1 MRTISTLAILAMGTV
16 WSTAGCSQHDLMAM
30 HAPAHA
36 GVGPSQAGE
45 VGAPATQGQTLSL
58 QGDQSAW
65 INNDHMRGFYAL
77 SKEALGKG
85 APPLNVESYREKSY
99 AIFRAFGKSMGS
111 DPDLM
116 VDHLKDIPGQMIT
129 IVKDDPKVLDSYD
142 SFVVALMGP
151 Q

>member
-1 MRTISTLAILAMGTV
+1 MRTISALAILAIGLV
-16 WSTAGCSQHDLMAM
+16 CSTAGCSQHDLMAM

-36 GVGPSQAGE
+36 KVAMPE
-45 VGAPATQGQTLSL
+45 APAPGPPGQMLNL

-65 INNDHMRGFYAL
+65 INSDHMRGFYAL

-85 APPLNVESYREKSY
+85 APPLDAESYREKSY
-99 AIFRAFGKSMGS
+99 VIFRAFGTSLRA

-116 VDHLKDIPGQMIT
+116 VDHLKDIPGQMVT
-129 IVKDDPKVLDSYD
+129 IVRDDPKVLDSYD